1 MRQSPGIRR
10 RILAAAVILTLGALA
25 VYRWTIPSA
34 ASLIE
39 DARKAMGAKDYQ
51 NAILLASESLK
62 LKSDSV
68 DAMLIAAEAAVKLG
82 DFEQGLRYCLML
94 PEDAT
99 GPEVF
104 EALKGA
110 GQQAIFAG
118 RVSDAEQ
125 LYQRA
130 LKLAPDDLTVHR
142 RLSAIYL
149 SECRRWE
156 SIPHLFAL
164 VKGRAFTL
172 EELAFLGDVE
182 ELYDAESVLD
192 MFEKAVTDDPGPLM
206 GRARILLFKNFSREG
221 EELLRRVIAKR
232 PDLIEAHAQLGVVLV
247 SESRSEEI
255 QEWERQLPPGADL
268 YPEIWWVRGTQA
280 RKQGDSKGSIR
291 CAWEALRLDPNHVGA
306 AYQLAQLLASEGKA
320 EQARRFAERAA
331 LLESLCLTIHD
342 ILLIDK
348 TAERMQRAAELC
360 EKLGRPWEAWAWH
373 VAIETYHPS
382 AVMKHEIQRLRAKL
396 NDSVPQTILESNLAV
411 AIDLSSYP
419 IPRLG
424 HAAQSSPPPTDPSGS
439 RVRFE
444 DLASSIGLDFRYENG
459 APADGPGF
467 MIYQSIGSGVAVVD
481 LDRDN
486 APDLFFPQAGPWP
499 VQASRAIDRIYRNRA
514 GLCQDVTESAIPA
527 DADLGFG
534 AAVGDWNADGMPD
547 IYVANFDAN
556 RLLMNNGD
564 GTFTDVTL
572 SAGITSVEWTVSC
585 AIADINGD
593 GLPDL
598 YDVNYC
604 ERQRASEHKCF
615 RPNSDKFRTCVPAEF
630 KASDDMLHLNLGDG
644 RFQEIGQE
652 AGIHTPEGRGMG
664 IVVANLDPEPGMDIF
679 VANDTTANFLFSNRT
694 SAPGALPQFE
704 QIGVLSGV
712 AYDSDGRPQASMG
725 VAVDDANG
733 DGLIDLFVTNF
744 YSESNTLYQQ
754 QPGGGYIDQTRT
766 ANLRDGSVLMLS
778 WGTQFIDAELDGK
791 PDLVVVSGHVDE
803 FSDEDLPFRMK
814 PQFFRNQGEEFV
826 ELSSGSL
833 GPYFEHPQLA
843 RGMARLDWD
852 QDGREDV
859 VIVRLFEP
867 AVLLANRTP
876 DPGHCLGVRLVGR
889 NDRDAIGSEV
899 EIRTGAQF
907 LRKQLT
913 AGDGFA
919 SSNERRLVFG
929 LGEVSHVDEILVRW
943 HGGKEQL
950 FFDVD
955 ADQELLL
962 IEDRESPYQLPEG
975 RQ

>member
-1 MRQSPGIRR
+1 MRQSPDIRR
-10 RILAAAVILTLGALA
+10 RILAAAVILTLGAFA
-25 VYRWTIPSA
+25 VYRWTNPSA
-34 ASLIE
+34 ASLLD
-39 DARKAMGAKDYQ
+39 DARKAMNARDYR
-51 NAILLASESLK
+51 NANLLASESLK
-62 LKSDSV
+62 LRSDSV
-68 DAMLIAAEAAVKLG
+68 DALLIAAEAAAKLG
-82 DFEQGLRYCLML
+82 DLEQALRYCLML
-94 PEDAT
+94 PEEAT

-104 EALKGA
+104 DALKTA

-156 SIPHLFAL
+156 SMPHLLAL

-172 EELAFLGDVE
+172 EELAFLGNVE
-182 ELYDAESVLD
+182 ELYEAKSILD
-192 MFEKAVTDDPGPLM
+192 MFEKTVTDDPGPLM
-206 GRARILLFKNFSREG
+206 GRARILLFKNFPREG
-221 EELLRRVIAKR
+221 EESLRQIIANR
-232 PDLIEAHAQLGVVLV
+232 PGLIEAHAQLGVVLV
-247 SESRSEEI
+247 SESRSEEL
-255 QEWERQLPPGADL
+255 QEWERGLPPGADL

-280 RKQGDSKGSIR
+280 RRQGDSKGSIR
-291 CAWEALRLDPNHVGA
+291 CAWEALRLDPNHIGA

-320 EQARRFAERAA
+320 EQARQFAERAA

-342 ILLIDK
+342 ILLIEK

-373 VAIETYHPS
+373 VAIETYHPG
-382 AVMKHEIQRLRAKL
+382 AVRKHEIQRLRKKL
-396 NDSVPQTILESNLAV
+396 NESVPQTIPEGNLAV
-411 AIDLSSYP
+411 AMDFSSYP
-419 IPRLG
+419 IPTLG
-424 HAAQSSPPPTDPSGS
+424 PAAQSSLPQTDQRDS

-444 DLASSIGLDFRYENG
+444 DVAASIGLDFQYENG
-459 APADGPGF
+459 CPEVGPEF

-481 LDRDN
+481 FDRDN
-486 APDLFFPQAGPWP
+486 APDLYFPQSGPWP
-499 VQASRAIDRIYRNRA
+499 VQASQAIDRMYRNRG

-534 AAVGDWNADGMPD
+534 ATVGDWNADGMAD

-564 GTFTDVTL
+564 GTFTDLSL
-572 SAGITSVEWTVSC
+572 SAGITNVEWTVSC
-585 AIADINGD
+585 AIADFNGD

-598 YDVNYC
+598 YDVNNC
-604 ERQRASEHKCF
+604 DRQKVSVYKCF
-615 RPNSDKFRTCVPAEF
+615 RTNSDKIRSCIPTEF
-630 KASDDMLHLNLGDG
+630 SASDDMLYLNLGDG
-644 RFQEIGQE
+644 RFQELGHE
-652 AGIHTPEGRGMG
+652 AGIRAVEGRGLG
-664 IVVANLDPEPGMDIF
+664 IVVANLDPEPGLDIF
-679 VANDTTANFLFSNRT
+679 VANDMTANFLFSNRT
-694 SAPGALPQFE
+694 SAAGALPQFE
-704 QIGVLSGV
+704 QVGVLSGL

-725 VAVDDANG
+725 VAADDANG
-733 DGLIDLFVTNF
+733 DGLIDLLVTNF

-754 QPGGGYIDQTRT
+754 QPDGGYIDQTRT
-766 ANLRDGSVLMLS
+766 ANLRDGSIMMLS

-791 PDLVVVSGHVDE
+791 PDLVVVSGHVDD
-803 FSDEDLPFRMK
+803 FSDEDIPFRMK
-814 PQFFRNQGEEFV
+814 PQFFSNQGQEFL
-826 ELSSGSL
+826 ELSSESL

-859 VIVRLFEP
+859 VIARLLEP
-867 AVLLANRTP
+867 AVLLANRTH

-889 NDRDAIGSEV
+889 NERDAIGSEV
-899 EIRTGAQF
+899 EIRTGGQY

-943 HGGKEQL
+943 NGGKEQR
-950 FFDVD
+950 FSDID
-955 ADQELLL
+955 ADQEILL

>member
-1 MRQSPGIRR
+1 M
-10 RILAAAVILTLGALA
+10 ILAAAVILTLGAFA

-34 ASLIE
+34 ASLLD
-39 DARKAMGAKDYQ
+39 DARKAMDASDYQ

-62 LKSDSV
+62 LRSDSV
-68 DAMLIAAEAAVKLG
+68 DALLIAAEAAAKLG
-82 DFEQGLRYCLML
+82 DLERGLQYCLML

-99 GPEVF
+99 GSKVL
-104 EALKGA
+104 EALKEA
-110 GQQAIFAG
+110 GQQAILAG
-118 RVSDAEQ
+118 RVSDAER

-130 LKLAPDDLTVHR
+130 LKLASDDLTVHR

-172 EELAFLGDVE
+172 EELAFLGNVE
-182 ELYDAESVLD
+182 ELYEAESMLD
-192 MFEKAVTDDPGPLM
+192 MFDEAVPDDPGPLM
-206 GRARILLFKNFSREG
+206 GRARILLFKNFSHEG
-221 EELLRRVIAKR
+221 EESLRHIIANR
-232 PDLIEAHAQLGVVLV
+232 PALIEAHAQLGVVLV
-247 SESRSEEI
+247 SESRSEEL
-255 QEWERQLPPGADL
+255 QEWECRLPPGADL

-280 RKQGDSKGSIR
+280 RRQGDSKGAIR
-291 CAWEALRLDPNHVGA
+291 CAWEALRLDPNHIGA

-320 EQARRFAERAA
+320 EQARKFAERAA

-342 ILLIDK
+342 ILLTDK

-382 AVMKHEIQRLRAKL
+382 AVRKDEIQRLRVKL
-396 NDSVPQTILESNLAV
+396 NESVPQTLPESNLAF
-411 AIDLSSYP
+411 AIDLTAYP

-424 HAAQSSPPPTDPSGS
+424 PVALSSRPQTDQRGS

-444 DLASSIGLDFRYENG
+444 DLASSIGLHFRYDNG
-459 APADGPGF
+459 CPADGPEF

-481 LDRDN
+481 FDRDN
-486 APDLFFPQAGPWP
+486 APDLYFPQSGPWP
-499 VQASRAIDRIYRNRA
+499 VQAARAIDRMYRNRA

-534 AAVGDWNADGMPD
+534 ATVGDWNADGMAD

-572 SAGITSVEWTVSC
+572 SAGITNVEWTVSC

-598 YDVNYC
+598 YDVNNC
-604 ERQRASEHKCF
+604 DRQKVLEHKCF
-615 RPNSDKFRTCVPAEF
+615 RSNSDKIRSCIPTEF
-630 KASDDMLHLNLGDG
+630 SASEDMLYLNLGDG
-644 RFQEIGQE
+644 RFQEMGQKS
-652 AGIHTPEGRGMG
+652 GIHAAEGRGLG
-664 IVVANLDPEPGMDIF
+664 IVVANLDPEPGIDIF
-679 VANDTTANFLFSNRT
+679 VANDMTANFLFSNRT

-704 QIGVLSGV
+704 QIGVLSGI

-733 DGLIDLFVTNF
+733 DGLIDLLVTNF

-766 ANLRDGSVLMLS
+766 ANLRDGSVMMLS

-791 PDLVVVSGHVDE
+791 PDLVVVSGHVDD
-803 FSDEDLPFRMK
+803 FSDEDIPFRMK
-814 PQFFRNQGEEFV
+814 PQFFSNQGAEFI
-826 ELSSGSL
+826 EISSESL

-859 VIVRLFEP
+859 VIARLLEP

-889 NDRDAIGSEV
+889 NERDAIGSEV
-899 EIRTGAQF
+899 EIRIGGQF

-929 LGEVSHVDEILVRW
+929 LGGVSHVDEIVVRW

-950 FFDVD
+950 FSDVD